1 MTSDAGDPARAAE
14 SLAGRVWVH
23 AFEEDGHTGAVYRPE
38 GEPFALSR
46 RPRRRIVFHADGTAT
61 VADGGADDRLEGRA
75 ATWSENAGVPVI
87 RCADGSCLRVVT
99 REPRRL
105 VVRREEGGDTS
116 G

>member
-1 MTSDAGDPARAAE
+1 MTSDAGDPARAE
-14 SLAGRVWVH
+14 VPLAGGVWVH
-23 AFEEDGHTGAVYRPE
+23 AFEEDGSEGAVFRPE
-38 GEPFALSR
+38 GERFALSR

-61 VADGGADDRLEGRA
+61 VADGGADDRLSGRA
-75 ATWSENAGVPVI
+75 ATWSEIDGVPVI

-105 VVRREEGGDTS
+105 VVCREEGGESS